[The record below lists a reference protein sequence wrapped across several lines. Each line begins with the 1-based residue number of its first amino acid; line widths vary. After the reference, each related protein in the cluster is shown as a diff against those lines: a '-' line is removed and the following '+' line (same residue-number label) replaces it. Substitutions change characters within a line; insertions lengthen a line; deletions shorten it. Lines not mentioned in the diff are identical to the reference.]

1 MRHLKR
7 NEACL
12 ISGSSYVAEYSILS
26 PFLFLFAPP
35 WLSQITLQEI
45 AEDVISREMEW
56 QPQSKGKAIMWEQ
69 KMHHDKKSNTQVL
82 WSIFLCVSHVHVMLG
97 KDSYIYKK
105 KKKNGCR
112 IFSHCLPA
120 NTHASAAPVRH
131 VSLFKMRLCPIL
143 YMCDV
148 CPTVT
153 VRVIFSMWLF
163 TKHDSGDTWR
173 DFYISVIFPFI
184 TSLLVLITLL
194 LS

>member
-1 MRHLKR
+1 MCFQESQRCTQKNYNQSLIACYLPRKRRIGCKHPLQTSLCCPLRCISTPKLTCTAETGDKPWLMRHLKR

-26 PFLFLFAPP
+26 PFFFLFAPP

-56 QPQSKGKAIMWEQ
+56 QAQSKGKAIMWEQ

-105 KKKNGCR
+105 KKWMQNFFTLPTCKHPR
-112 IFSHCLPA
+112 ISC
-120 NTHASAAPVRH
+120 SCAACVPV
-131 VSLFKMRLCPIL
+131 
-143 YMCDV
+143 
-148 CPTVT
+148 
-153 VRVIFSMWLF
+153 
-163 TKHDSGDTWR
+163 
-173 DFYISVIFPFI
+173 
-184 TSLLVLITLL
+184 
-194 LS
+194 